1 MSANGTAFG
10 AGAGVATIFG
20 PVNRVSFHD
29 EQARRR
35 LGTWRMALACLL
47 IATAM
52 GIVTSAIAGPA
63 VMLIA
68 GGLLHLAAWL
78 GIEPAYCLQT
88 AHAVGQWVASRLELL
103 QSILDGLDDTV
114 GWPSYLAAIR
124 RLPSLL
130 TAFVPGL
137 IASALLWIGFR
148 RLLRR
153 DRADDL
159 IEALNA
165 RAPNLRDPEE
175 RQLSNIVE
183 EVAIAAGLPPPRLM
197 MVDQPAANAAAVG
210 SSHKDATLLVTR
222 GLLDTLNRDETL
234 AIVAHLVASVG
245 NGDFAVMRS
254 LLAVFQVKGF
264 FLTLLDLPFRRS
276 AWVAL
281 SRLIAAIVW
290 RRGSRSVEL
299 AAHSIEH
306 AISAD
311 AMEEI
316 NRTLSEGRFATL
328 RMALMFLLTPLMLVV
343 LMQKFTIQIWTMFF
357 LNWPLAALWR
367 TRRYLADST
376 AVQLTRNPE
385 ALRSALL
392 RLAESGAVL
401 AGGEARDYLFVHAAG
416 HPQGGFVTKRGI
428 TDAIQ
433 PSIHARASRIAAQ
446 GGGTPRWRI
455 NPKHVIGYVVLT
467 LILSPLLGML
477 VVLVGLMTLG
487 TTFACL
493 GLGLAAASAILT

>member
-1 MSANGTAFG
+1 
-10 AGAGVATIFG
+10 
-20 PVNRVSFHD
+20 
-29 EQARRR
+29 
-35 LGTWRMALACLL
+35 MALACLL

-78 GIEPAYCLQT
+78 GIEPAYCIQT
-88 AHAVGQWVASRLELL
+88 ANAIGQWAGSKLVLL
-103 QSILDGLDDTV
+103 DTIIDGLDKTQ
-114 GWPSYLAAIR
+114 GWPGWLA
-124 RLPSLL
+124 LMQKVPGLL
-130 TAFVPGL
+130 AAFVPGL
-137 IASALLWIGFR
+137 IASAVLWIFFR

-153 DRADDL
+153 DRAEDL

-165 RAPNLRDPEE
+165 RPPNLNDPEE
-175 RQLSNIVE
+175 RQLCNIVE
-183 EVAIAAGLPPPRLM
+183 EVAIAAGLPLPRLM

-234 AIVAHLVASVG
+234 AIIAHLVAFVG

-281 SRLIAAIVW
+281 YRLIGAILW

-306 AISAD
+306 AISAG

-328 RMALMFLLTPLMLVV
+328 RMALIFPLIPLMLVMI
-343 LMQKFTIQIWTMFF
+343 MQKFIIQIWTLFF

-392 RLAESGAVL
+392 RLAESGTVL
-401 AGGEARDYLFVHAAG
+401 AGGEARDYLFVHAAD
-416 HPQGGFVTKRGI
+416 HQQGGFAAKRGI

-433 PSIHARASRIAAQ
+433 PSIHARVSRIAAQ
-446 GGGTPRWRI
+446 GGGTRRRRI

-477 VVLVGLMTLG
+477 VVLVGLLTLG
-487 TTFACL
+487 TIFASL
-493 GLGLAAASAILT
+493 GLGLTAASAILA

>member
-1 MSANGTAFG
+1 
-10 AGAGVATIFG
+10 
-20 PVNRVSFHD
+20 
-29 EQARRR
+29 
-35 LGTWRMALACLL
+35 
-47 IATAM
+47 
-52 GIVTSAIAGPA
+52 VTSAITGPA

>member
-68 GGLLHLAAWL
+68 GGVLHLAAWL

-124 RLPSLL
+124 QLPSLL

-183 EVAIAAGLPPPRLM
+183 EVAIAAGLPPPRL
-197 MVDQPAANAAAVG
+197 
-210 SSHKDATLLVTR
+210 
-222 GLLDTLNRDETL
+222 
-234 AIVAHLVASVG
+234 
-245 NGDFAVMRS
+245 
-254 LLAVFQVKGF
+254 
-264 FLTLLDLPFRRS
+264 
-276 AWVAL
+276 
-281 SRLIAAIVW
+281 
-290 RRGSRSVEL
+290 
-299 AAHSIEH
+299 
-306 AISAD
+306 
-311 AMEEI
+311 
-316 NRTLSEGRFATL
+316 
-328 RMALMFLLTPLMLVV
+328 
-343 LMQKFTIQIWTMFF
+343 
-357 LNWPLAALWR
+357 
-367 TRRYLADST
+367 
-376 AVQLTRNPE
+376 
-385 ALRSALL
+385 
-392 RLAESGAVL
+392 
-401 AGGEARDYLFVHAAG
+401 
-416 HPQGGFVTKRGI
+416 
-428 TDAIQ
+428 
-433 PSIHARASRIAAQ
+433 
-446 GGGTPRWRI
+446 
-455 NPKHVIGYVVLT
+455 
-467 LILSPLLGML
+467 
-477 VVLVGLMTLG
+477 
-487 TTFACL
+487 
-493 GLGLAAASAILT
+493 

>member
-10 AGAGVATIFG
+10 AGAGAATSFG

-78 GIEPAYCLQT
+78 RIEPAYCLQT
-88 AHAVGQWVASRLELL
+88 ANAVGQWVASRLELL

-124 RLPSLL
+124 QLPSLL

-254 LLAVFQVKGF
+254 LLVVFQVKGF

-281 SRLIAAIVW
+281 YRLIAAILW

-328 RMALMFLLTPLMLVV
+328 RMALMFSLIPLMLVV
-343 LMQKFTIQIWTMFF
+343 IMQKFTIQIWTLFF

-392 RLAESGAVL
+392 RLGESGAVL

-433 PSIHARASRIAAQ
+433 PPIHARASRIAAQ

-493 GLGLAAASAILT
+493 GLAAASAILT